1 MVPGGDVRS
10 SDPHSCIHCLFIM
23 QAGGALVR
31 CLRRRREIVTGLLPW
46 HFGGVK
52 AAKGLIAD
60 EEGVS
65 VGHVVGL
72 DGISLFVPFVSF
84 SARVIQV
91 KRGLALPGSSL
102 LHTLRGFEG
111 IVQFYSLGRAEYV
124 KHQ

>member
-1 MVPGGDVRS
+1 M
-10 SDPHSCIHCLFIM
+10 
-23 QAGGALVR
+23 
-31 CLRRRREIVTGLLPW
+31 PW

-52 AAKGLIAD
+52 AAKGLEAD
-60 EEGVS
+60 EEGEA

-91 KRGLALPGSSL
+91 ERGLAPPSSSL

-111 IVQFYSLGRAEYV
+111 IVHFYSVGRAEYV
-124 KHQ
+124 KLR